1 MQNIN
6 LVNVLLFI
14 IIALPILSGLFMQYS
29 REGVRISLWSL
40 FDNILFILTLLLSI
54 DLTKRIFFDH
64 KGDLF
69 EQVYSLIPSDV
80 QTFLYGQDIF
90 IYLVAGSF
98 ILLLVSAIMRPIVS
112 VFYRSVLNPV
122 SDEMY
127 FLLCS
132 CGPVIRGITGALVQ
146 VPRAAFSVLLV
157 GLILNFSVYYVP
169 SPLLSRSMNESVL
182 YQSFYQNIL
191 SPVLNSNLGKKIPV
205 IVNDAFAQTVGEQF
219 TWNSKPK
226 QAANQE
232 PSEPSVRSGRV
243 LEYFNGVTLDSAVQ
257 SNTEIDQ
264 TALQLVGNEQNN
276 KKKAYLIYQWIAA
289 NIRYDYEKA
298 AQIASNPSGINSGSI
313 VAFNERQGVCFDYSS
328 LYVSMCRAAGLK
340 VRLVTGQAFSGI
352 TWGDHAWNQV
362 YYPDED
368 RWINVDTT
376 FGSSGNYFDKPDFI
390 ADHRYAEIQGEW

>member
-1 MQNIN
+1 MQNLN
-6 LVNVLLFI
+6 LVTVLLLI

-29 REGVRISLWSL
+29 REGVRVSLWSL

-69 EQVYSLIPSDV
+69 GQVYSLIPPHI

-98 ILLLVSAIMRPIVS
+98 ILLLVSAILRPIVT
-112 VFYRSVLNPV
+112 VFYRAVLNPV
-122 SDEMY
+122 ADGMY
-127 FLLCS
+127 SLLYT
-132 CGPVIRGITGALVQ
+132 CGPAIRGITGAFVR

-169 SPLLSRSMNESVL
+169 SPFLSRSMSESVL
-182 YQSFYQNIL
+182 YQSLYQNVL
-191 SPVLNSNLGKKIPV
+191 SPVLNSNLGKRIPV
-205 IVNDAFAQTVGEQF
+205 IVNDAFAQTVEEQF
-219 TWNSKPK
+219 PWNNEPK

-232 PSEPSVRSGRV
+232 PSEPSARTGRV
-243 LEYFNGVTLDSAVQ
+243 IEYFNGVTLDTAVQ
-257 SNTEIDQ
+257 SNAEIDQ
-264 TALQLVGNEQNN
+264 TALQVVGDEQNN
-276 KKKAYLIYQWIAA
+276 KKKACLVYQWIAA
-289 NIRYDYEKA
+289 NIRYDYDKA
-298 AQIASNPSGINSGSI
+298 AQIASDPSGINSGSI
-313 VAFNERQGVCFDYSS
+313 VAFTERQGVCFDYSS
-328 LYVSMCRAAGLK
+328 LYVSMCRATGLK

-362 YYPDED
+362 YYPEED

-376 FGSSGNYFDKPDFI
+376 FGSAGNYFDKPDFV
-390 ADHRYAEIQGEW
+390 ADHRYGEIQGEW